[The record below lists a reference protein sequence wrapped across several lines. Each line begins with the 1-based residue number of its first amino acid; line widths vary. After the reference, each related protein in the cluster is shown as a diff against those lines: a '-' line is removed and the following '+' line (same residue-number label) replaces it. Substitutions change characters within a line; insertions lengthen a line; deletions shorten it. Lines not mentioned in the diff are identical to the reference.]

1 VPCKV
6 CGAPAPVAFHR
17 TQDDGPLLEAKTMR
31 PGYER
36 RYYQCPDCGLL
47 FHKGFDKIEY
57 DQLSN
62 SKVPG
67 AGGPVVAQV
76 NRALRECHML
86 YALMGMHNLSMD
98 SRILVFGCGTGLSF
112 NMLLQHGR
120 NVWATDLNMRFDL
133 GAETLPKV
141 LFKTELLPRMES
153 RFLTPGQDGKECFD
167 VITLTEVFEHFLD
180 PVEEMRRLA
189 GMVRPGGLIIGTT
202 GWLDQVEESLRD
214 WWYVQCLTHATFL
227 SSQAFGRICAEIGC
241 LGTLLPGSPGLIGK
255 STMSDTQAVF
265 LIQKL

>member
-1 VPCKV
+1 
-6 CGAPAPVAFHR
+6 
-17 TQDDGPLLEAKTMR
+17 
-31 PGYER
+31 
-36 RYYQCPDCGLL
+36 
-47 FHKGFDKIEY
+47 
-57 DQLSN
+57 
-62 SKVPG
+62 
-67 AGGPVVAQV
+67 
-76 NRALRECHML
+76 ML